1 MLTAL
6 FLGFLIEITSSL
18 FSSSISLMQVDLFF
32 STPPNIPAESFEFYG
47 VALADVAQ
55 AIVMKKPQLI
65 EDADKMFSRL
75 QQTKITRLAT
85 DYDSAMSSDR
95 EKDFALER
103 GLCALLL
110 GDLDKCRLWLGLDS
124 ATSPYRD
131 SSVVEFVI
139 ENSTEE
145 NDEDFIPGLCR
156 LLEAWLME
164 VVFPRFRNT
173 EGIQFRLGDY
183 YDDPTVLKYLER
195 LEVGGMP
202 PLAAAAAIV
211 RIGAEATAVLDS
223 VKTSAI
229 QALKKVFPLDTRE
242 GRVGRNE
249 QFAEDEFFSPS
260 VKEGDQ
266 KSSDFDNSGL
276 VDDTSPKKIVEELK
290 DQVLMTERIKDVTVK
305 IMSAGVAIGVLT
317 LTFLKYVSA
326 TNRVLFP
333 PEETRTGLTTEVVN
347 LGTIS
352 LSISLSLT
360 DRRTHFHAPIC
371 VAAILDVP

>member
-1 MLTAL
+1 M
-6 FLGFLIEITSSL
+6 
-18 FSSSISLMQVDLFF
+18 DLFF

-47 VALADVAQ
+47 VALAYVAQ
-55 AIVMKKPQLI
+55 AVVMKKPQLI
-65 EDADKMFSRL
+65 QDADKMFLQL

-85 DYDSAMSSDR
+85 DYDSAMRSDR

-110 GDLDKCRLWLGLDS
+110 GDLDKCRSWLGLDS

-173 EGIQFRLGDY
+173 EGVQFRLGDY

-229 QALKKVFPLDTRE
+229 QALKKVFPLDTEE

-249 QFAEDEFFSPS
+249 QFAEDEFFSS
-260 VKEGDQ
+260 SEKEGDQ
-266 KSSDFDNSGL
+266 KSSGFDNSGL
-276 VDDTSPKKIVEELK
+276 VDDASPKKIVEELE
-290 DQVLMTERIKDVTVK
+290 DQVLMTERIKDMTVK

-317 LTFLKYVSA
+317 LSFLKYVSD
-326 TNRVLFP
+326 TNRVSIPL
-333 PEETRTGLTTEVVN
+333 EEARTALTTEVN
-347 LGTIS
+347 LGTLS
-352 LSISLSLT
+352 LSHT
-360 DRRTHFHAPIC
+360 RARAHTHTFSCTHLCGCYIRCALNNR
-371 VAAILDVP
+371 VLVLVL